1 MPPYPTSSIDS
12 NMGTNWT
19 VGVSMMQSKGSRI
32 DEGIYVANEDLYTTC
47 ISSSSQKMGV
57 WDQCNFNLKVLVGNP
72 RIRGHALARLLR
84 GSGIRAPSS
93 ARTFSVLTNQKL
105 AFHRDLCSYYLKCTL
120 HSYLLFSPLFW
131 IWSLSLDID
140 DRYSKFELH
149 SKALPKEKKLWV
161 GLRNRATNSWVDL
174 RAPKEER
181 WSADFLL
188 CMAFGYC
195 LGYDETSNDHTSPF
209 PKEEHTVVSFKHC
222 LSVSDN

>member
-1 MPPYPTSSIDS
+1 MILHRNRD
-12 NMGTNWT
+12 W
-19 VGVSMMQSKGSRI
+19 
-32 DEGIYVANEDLYTTC
+32 
-47 ISSSSQKMGV
+47 
-57 WDQCNFNLKVLVGNP
+57 CNTRRRSPDPGPCV
-72 RIRGHALARLLR
+72 ARLLR
-84 GSGIRAPSS
+84 GSGNRGPSS
-93 ARTFSVLTNQKL
+93 ARTPIHFDLLTNQKL
-105 AFHRDLCSYYLKCTL
+105 ASHRSLCSYYLKCNL

-149 SKALPKEKKLWV
+149 SKASPKEKKLWV

-195 LGYDETSNDHTSPF
+195 LGYDETSNHTMTTQVHFRKRNIP
-209 PKEEHTVVSFKHC
+209 
-222 LSVSDN
+222 L